1 MDEPPTYLVSS
12 IRFGVGCPWGGPRAI
27 YLQPAGTEGCAFLA
41 LANTLSLLHP
51 HQFSDAPGA
60 RISHAELLLKLQAAL
75 CAGIRGDAT
84 LPADRLAAALE
95 HLGAAAQKDDAAY
108 APEPSLSL
116 AVGVPVGEEPLSLLC
131 RAFDVRFAHALIAD
145 EAAGAGVF
153 AAVKGLK
160 FSDAEARGFEDA
172 AVGAWCL
179 EAGARGATRAGVA
192 MLKREL
198 RESELCVFY
207 RSGHFWVLYSHFPPP
222 PAPGAPRAAPRL
234 CLLVTAEAMATAGVA
249 WQELTS
255 DLDEDAFLGETFQ
268 PLAAFRGPPPPPPPP
283 PRAGASE
290 EALRLQEE
298 ADYAAAIRASLE
310 APGGGG
316 GGAAATPA
324 QQPTYAALPRAAPA
338 PAPAAA
344 AAAAAGRNDWQAR
357 NNATLKSLAQ
367 ERMAREA
374 ARGGGAAG
382 AAKAQGPRSGA
393 PQQGGGKKQAT
404 GDGCGVV

>member
-1 MDEPPTYLVSS
+1 MDEPTYLVSS

-207 RSGHFWVLYSHFPPP
+207 RSGHFWVLYSFFPPP

-283 PRAGASE
+283 PPRAGASE

-324 QQPTYAALPRAAPA
+324 QQPTYAALPRAA